1 MAIDMRMKMVRAL
14 LCFRLLRFGD
24 NDGYDGVTVG
34 MSKCQLGCEGV
45 ALSDRPVPPTGQLAC
60 LVI

>member
-1 MAIDMRMKMVRAL
+1 MRMKMVTAL
-14 LCFRLLRFGD
+14 LSFYLLRFGD

-45 ALSDRPVPPTGQLAC
+45 ALSDRPVPPLAN
-60 LVI
+60 LLGW

>member
-1 MAIDMRMKMVRAL
+1 MFSSITFVDDD
-14 LCFRLLRFGD
+14 GD
-24 NDGYDGVTVG
+24 DGVTVG
-34 MSKCQLGCEGV
+34 MSNCQLGCEGV

>member
-1 MAIDMRMKMVRAL
+1 MFSSIT
-14 LCFRLLRFGD
+14 FGD
-24 NDGYDGVTVG
+24 DDGYDGVTVG

-60 LVI
+60 LLGDMNDVWNVNG